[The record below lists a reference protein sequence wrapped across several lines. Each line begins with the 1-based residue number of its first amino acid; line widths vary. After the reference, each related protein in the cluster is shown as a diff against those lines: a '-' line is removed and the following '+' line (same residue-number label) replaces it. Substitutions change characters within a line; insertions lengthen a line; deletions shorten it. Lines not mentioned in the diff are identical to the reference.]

1 LISNEFNL
9 SKNNISHVGIGYM
22 KDSLLYVAHISN
34 EKQRGKTGLTIDK
47 AYNYILDSE
56 VYHFSL
62 WKINLT
68 YSEFIKAIKVIDDLK
83 KDSIH
88 FDFDFRLDNGNSL
101 YCSELCVKVLQA
113 INKEKFIFVPTQK
126 RITNPIIQAI
136 LKREILEYYPA
147 DFFLRN
153 SNFSCLVSYSF

>member
-1 LISNEFNL
+1 LLSNLNIEANQLYLVCRGTKSKSGLISNEFNL

-88 FDFDFRLDNGNSL
+88 FDFDFRLDNGNSR
-101 YCSELCVKVLQA
+101 SEERRVGKECGYRWTRGDGKKNVQDCKRQA
-113 INKEKFIFVPTQK
+113 
-126 RITNPIIQAI
+126 
-136 LKREILEYYPA
+136 
-147 DFFLRN
+147 
-153 SNFSCLVSYSF
+153 